1 MMSAVNTMQES
12 LVDLPD
18 DVPPAPPSYNEYVER
33 TLHDRIQAAYERGV
47 DRGAK
52 HRLGMLLLGLI
63 MGWIAG
69 VSFATMW

>member
-12 LVDLPD
+12 LLETPD

-33 TLHDRIQAAYERGV
+33 MLHDRIQAAYERGV
-47 DRGAK
+47 DRGSK
-52 HRLGMLLLGLI
+52 HRMGVLLLGLI

-69 VSFATMW
+69 ASFATMW